1 MRVSP
6 YSRLL
11 TVIAGAV
18 LAAGLLAIVARS
30 APPDNGA
37 NVHRVS
43 VQFDYD
49 FTKNPPCGDKA
60 GVKNCV
66 KQFDVYDVSGE
77 RFKLFSIPVPS
88 GAKGLMKGISGQSPA
103 RTFLPGTHYLAVTAE
118 NAEGVESDSNVA
130 KIRVEIKAKTE
141 TDGK

>member
-1 MRVSP
+1 MASSMALV
-6 YSRLL
+6 
-11 TVIAGAV
+11 AGSFA
-18 LAAGLLAIVARS
+18 LAAS
-30 APPDNGA
+30 QAPQDKSA

-49 FTKNPPCGDKA
+49 FSKNPACADKP

-77 RFKLFSIPVPS
+77 RFKLFSIPVPD
-88 GAKGLMKGISGQSPA
+88 GAKGLVKGISGQSPA

-130 KIRVEIKAKTE
+130 KIRVEIKAKT
-141 TDGK
+141 DAGGQAK